1 MSVEQMVSSLSNS
14 RVFDLEQDRYVGAPI
29 FPAHWPGFVYTLHRH
44 HEVVNGQSRT
54 SASGTLMMQEHS
66 GTHIDALCHQAIDME
81 MFGGVKVDPA
91 VQTPR
96 GFTELGVENI
106 KPILKRGV
114 LLDVAQSK
122 GVPYLEAGYL
132 ITDADLEA
140 TAISQGT
147 TINDG
152 DCILIRTGWG
162 ANFQDSDNYLKA
174 AGIGHEG
181 ARWLATRK
189 PFLCGADNVSFDV
202 PENVD
207 IELGSLPSHTILIV
221 ENGIYI
227 VENLQLEELSEA
239 SCYEFA
245 FVCLPLKLRGVT
257 GSPVRPIAIATIQE
271 K

>member
-1 MSVEQMVSSLSNS
+1 MSVEQLVTALSGS
-14 RVFDLEQDRYVGAPI
+14 RIFDLEHDRYVGAAI

-44 HEVVNGQSRT
+44 HEVVSGQARS
-54 SASGTLMMQEHS
+54 SASGTLIMQEHS

-81 MFGGVKVDPA
+81 MFGGIKVDPT

-96 GFTELGVENI
+96 GFTELGVETI
-106 KPILKRGV
+106 EPILRRGV
-114 LLDVAQSK
+114 LLDVARWK
-122 GVPYLEAGYL
+122 GVPFLEAGYL

-140 TAISQGT
+140 TASAQEI
-147 TINDG
+147 TIKDG

-162 ANFQDSDNYLKA
+162 MNFQDSEGFLKA
-174 AGIGHEG
+174 AGVGREG
-181 ARWLATRK
+181 ARWLAK
-189 PFLCGADNVSFDV
+189 QNPFLCGADNVAFDV

-221 ENGIYI
+221 ERGIYI

-257 GSPVRPIAIATIQE
+257 GSPVRPIAIADV